1 MKRRDNKTLYEQ
13 IMNSISTEVKKA
25 LNELSPEVY
34 RNAADKRQA

>member
-1 MKRRDNKTLYEQ
+1 MKRRDNKRLYEQ
-13 IMNSISTEVKKA
+13 IMNGISTEIRHA